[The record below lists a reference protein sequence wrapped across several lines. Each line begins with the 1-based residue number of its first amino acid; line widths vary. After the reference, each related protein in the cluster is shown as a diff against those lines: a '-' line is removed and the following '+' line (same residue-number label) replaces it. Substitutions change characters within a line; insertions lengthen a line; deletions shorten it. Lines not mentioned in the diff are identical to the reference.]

1 MKKVIFLAI
10 IVSFSLSSCMWSG
23 YFGKRPLYLVGAP
36 DDIQVKH
43 NGKRIDVK
51 EQTMA
56 NFVTKNHSANVRE
69 KTKFRHPA
77 ALIKVRR
84 NNNLEFTSGGKTAT
98 LNVKGKAGKGILFLV
113 LEAPITLGIGTIVD
127 LATVSFYYPTTKY
140 IDVNAAFNNTT
151 PKDKKALYQIALDNS
166 SKTVTTEIKTR

>member
-1 MKKVIFLAI
+1 
-10 IVSFSLSSCMWSG
+10 MWSA
-23 YFGKRPLYLVGAP
+23 YFGKRPVFLVGAP

-43 NGKRIDVK
+43 NGKKIDVK

-56 NFVTKNHSANVRE
+56 YFVTKTYSASMRE

-84 NNNLEFTSGGKTAT
+84 NNKLEFTAGGKTAT
-98 LNVKGKAGKGILFLV
+98 INMKGKAGKGILFLV

-127 LATVSFYYPTTKY
+127 LATTSYYYPGTKY
-140 IDVNAAFNNTT
+140 IDIVAAFSNIA
-151 PKDKKALYQIALDNS
+151 PRDKKSLYQIALDNS